1 MHDTNEALDAARQPP
16 SRPLWKNWTMLGRRK
31 AVFVVALLLLPL
43 VGVPAPRKDV
53 RYEPS
58 PFPVVRA
65 MLELA
70 NVGPNDVVYDLGSG
84 DGRIVIMAAKE
95 FGARGVG
102 IDIDPALITESR
114 ANARKAGVENKVQFI
129 EGNMFDADLRPATV
143 VTLFL
148 HPDPN
153 LRLRPKLL
161 AELEPG
167 SRIVS
172 YIWDLGDWKPDA
184 ERTVDD
190 DKIYFW
196 RVPEPARGSA
206 MR

>member
-1 MHDTNEALDAARQPP
+1 MRDTNEAPDAARQLPY
-16 SRPLWKNWTMLGRRK
+16 RPLWKNWTMLGRRK

-58 PFPVVRA
+58 PVPVVRA

-70 NVGPNDVVYDLGSG
+70 NVGPDDVVYDLGSG

-161 AELEPG
+161 AELKPG

-184 ERTVDD
+184 ERTVENN
-190 DKIYFW
+190 KIYFW
-196 RVPEPARGSA
+196 RVPEPVRRAN
-206 MR
+206 